1 MKLCQF
7 QVAGGG
13 RRVGVVDGDAV
24 VDITAPRAG
33 VSSVMDLVTTGRTAA
48 GIERL
53 ARRLARAPR
62 RPRHA
67 WATLDRAPRGRRA
80 GLLVPLEPPEV
91 WGAGI
96 TYRRSREYYSE
107 HDTGQ
112 AHRGKGIYDYV
123 YEAERP
129 ELFYKGSAARSVG
142 PHGAV
147 GIRGDST
154 LTAVEAE
161 LAVVVG
167 VGGRIVG
174 YTVGND
180 LSAWDIER
188 ENPLFFPQSKIF
200 QGSFAFGPVIATPAS
215 VPDPHAL
222 TIRCVIE
229 RGGRPLFEGQ
239 ASTADLKRRCDELVD
254 WLGRYNPVPPGTV
267 LSTGTGIL
275 VPDRSALA
283 PGDVVSITIDGIG
296 TLRNPVKRLARGG

>member
-7 QVAGGG
+7 QVAAGG
-13 RRVGVVDGDAV
+13 RRVGVVDGDTV
-24 VDITAPRAG
+24 IDITAPRAG
-33 VSSVMDLVTTGRTAA
+33 VGSVLDLLRIGRTPA

-53 ARRLARAPR
+53 ARRLSRAPR
-62 RPRHA
+62 RPRYA
-67 WATLDRAPRGRRA
+67 WNALDHAPRARGA
-80 GLLVPLEPPEV
+80 GLLAPLEPPEV

-112 AHRGKGIYDYV
+112 AHRGQGIYDYV
-123 YEAERP
+123 YQAERP

-147 GIRGDST
+147 GLRGDST

-167 VGGRIVG
+167 VGGGIVG

-188 ENPLFFPQSKIF
+188 ENPLFLPQSKIF
-200 QGSFAFGPVIATPAS
+200 QGSFAFGPVVATPAS
-215 VPDPHAL
+215 IPDPHAL

-229 RGGRPLFEGQ
+229 RGGRTLFDGQ
-239 ASTADLKRRCDELVD
+239 ASTRDLKRRCEELVD

-275 VPDRSALA
+275 VPDDCALVA
-283 PGDVVSITIDGIG
+283 GDVVSITIDGIG
-296 TLRNPVKRLARGG
+296 TLRNPVRRLD

>member
-1 MKLCQF
+1 
-7 QVAGGG
+7 
-13 RRVGVVDGDAV
+13 
-24 VDITAPRAG
+24 
-33 VSSVMDLVTTGRTAA
+33 
-48 GIERL
+48 
-53 ARRLARAPR
+53 
-62 RPRHA
+62 
-67 WATLDRAPRGRRA
+67 
-80 GLLVPLEPPEV
+80 V

-142 PHGAV
+142 PHAAV
-147 GIRGDST
+147 GLRGDST

-167 VGGRIVG
+167 AGGAIVG

-188 ENPLFFPQSKIF
+188 ENPLFLPQSKIF
-200 QGSFAFGPVIATPAS
+200 QGSFAFGPIIATPAS
-215 VPDPHAL
+215 IPDPHTL

-229 RGGRPLFEGQ
+229 RGGRTLFEGQ
-239 ASTADLKRRCDELVD
+239 ASTGDLKRRCQELVD

-275 VPDRSALA
+275 VPDDRALA

-296 TLRNPVKRLARGG
+296 TLRNPVTRLAR

>member
-7 QVAGGG
+7 QVAGA
-13 RRVGVVDGDAV
+13 RRVGALEGDSV
-24 VDITAPRAG
+24 IDITAPRAG
-33 VSSVMDLVTTGRTAA
+33 VNSVLDLITKGRTPA

-53 ARRLARAPR
+53 ARQLVRASR
-62 RPRHA
+62 RPRYA
-67 WATLDRAPRGRRA
+67 WAGLDRPPRGRGA
-80 GLLVPLEPPEV
+80 ALLAPIDPPEV

-147 GIRGDST
+147 GLRGDSK
-154 LTAVEAE
+154 LTVVEAE
-161 LAVVVG
+161 LAVVIG
-167 VGGRIVG
+167 VSGGVVG

-180 LSAWDIER
+180 MSAWDIER
-188 ENPLFFPQSKIF
+188 ENPLFLPQSKIF
-200 QGSFAFGPVIATPAS
+200 QGSFGFGPVIATPAS
-215 VPDPHAL
+215 IPDPHAL
-222 TIRCVIE
+222 TIHCVIE
-229 RGGRPLFEGQ
+229 RAGRTLFEGR
-239 ASTADLKRRCDELVD
+239 ASTGDLKRRVEELVD
-254 WLGRYNPVPPGTV
+254 WLGRYNPLPAGSV

-275 VPDRSALA
+275 VPDQHALT
-283 PGDVVSITIDGIG
+283 PGDVVTITIDGIG
-296 TLRNPVKRLARGG
+296 TLRNSVRRLG

>member
-1 MKLCQF
+1 M
-7 QVAGGG
+7 
-13 RRVGVVDGDAV
+13 
-24 VDITAPRAG
+24 
-33 VSSVMDLVTTGRTAA
+33 
-48 GIERL
+48 
-53 ARRLARAPR
+53 
-62 RPRHA
+62 
-67 WATLDRAPRGRRA
+67 
-80 GLLVPLEPPEV
+80 

-147 GIRGDST
+147 GLRGDSK

-167 VGGRIVG
+167 VGGGIVG

-188 ENPLFFPQSKIF
+188 ENPLFLPQSKIF

-215 VPDPHAL
+215 IPDPHAL

-229 RGGRPLFEGQ
+229 RGGRTLFEGQ
-239 ASTADLKRRCDELVD
+239 RLD
-254 WLGRYNPVPPGTV
+254 GRSQAPRARSW
-267 LSTGTGIL
+267 STG
-275 VPDRSALA
+275 SAATTRCRRARCSRPA
-283 PGDVVSITIDGIG
+283 PASWCRTS
-296 TLRNPVKRLARGG
+296 TRWRRATS

>member
-7 QVAGGG
+7 QVAGGA
-13 RRVGVVDGDAV
+13 RRVGVVDGDAII
-24 VDITAPRAG
+24 DITAPRAG
-33 VSSVMDLVTTGRTAA
+33 VGSVLDLITKGRTPA

-53 ARRLARAPR
+53 ARQLSRASR

-67 WATLDRAPRGRRA
+67 WAVLDRAPRGRGP
-80 GLLVPLEPPEV
+80 GLLAPLDPPEV

-112 AHRGKGIYDYV
+112 GHRGKGIYDYV

-147 GIRGDST
+147 GVRGDSK
-154 LTAVEAE
+154 LTVVESE
-161 LAVVVG
+161 LAVVIGAGG
-167 VGGRIVG
+167 VIVG

-180 LSAWDIER
+180 MSAWDIER
-188 ENPLFFPQSKIF
+188 ENPLFLPQSKIF
-200 QGSFAFGPVIATPAS
+200 QGSFGFGPVIATPAS
-215 VPDPHAL
+215 IPDPHAL
-222 TIRCVIE
+222 TIHCVIE
-229 RGGRPLFEGQ
+229 RGGRTLFEGR
-239 ASTADLKRRCDELVD
+239 ASTGDLKRRVGELVD
-254 WLGRYNPVPPGTV
+254 WLGRYNPLPVGTV

-275 VPDRSALA
+275 VPDAHALTA
-283 PGDVVSITIDGIG
+283 GDVVTITIDGIG
-296 TLRNPVKRLARGG
+296 TLRNSVRRLG

>member
-7 QVAGGG
+7 QAAGGG
-13 RRVGVVDGDAV
+13 RRVGVLDGDAV
-24 VDITAPRAG
+24 IDITAPKAG
-33 VSSVMDLVTTGRTAA
+33 AGSVLDLLLTGRTPA

-53 ARRLARAPR
+53 ARRLSRAPR

-67 WATLDRAPRGRRA
+67 WAALDRAARGKSA
-80 GLLVPLEPPEV
+80 GLLAPMDPPEV

-142 PHGAV
+142 PHGTV
-147 GIRGDST
+147 GLRGDSK

-167 VGGRIVG
+167 
-174 YTVGND
+174 
-180 LSAWDIER
+180 
-188 ENPLFFPQSKIF
+188 
-200 QGSFAFGPVIATPAS
+200 
-215 VPDPHAL
+215 
-222 TIRCVIE
+222 
-229 RGGRPLFEGQ
+229 RGGRHRRLHGGQRSLGLGHRAREPPLPAPVEDLPGQ
-239 ASTADLKRRCDELVD
+239 LRLRPRDRDAGLDPRC
-254 WLGRYNPVPPGTV
+254 RT
-267 LSTGTGIL
+267 
-275 VPDRSALA
+275 RSRSGA
-283 PGDVVSITIDGIG
+283 
-296 TLRNPVKRLARGG
+296 

>member
-7 QVAGGG
+7 QAAGGR
-13 RRVGVVDGDAV
+13 RRVGVLDGDTII
-24 VDITAPRAG
+24 DITAPRAG
-33 VSSVMDLVTTGRTAA
+33 AGSVLDLVLAGKTAA

-53 ARRLARAPR
+53 ARQLSRASR

-67 WATLDRAPRGRRA
+67 WAALDRAPKGRGA
-80 GLLVPLEPPEV
+80 GLLAPIDPPEV

-96 TYRRSREYYSE
+96 TYRRSREYYSD

-129 ELFYKGSAARSVG
+129 ELFYKGSAARSAG

-147 GIRGDST
+147 GLRGDSK
-154 LTAVEAE
+154 LTVVEAE
-161 LAVVVG
+161 LAVVIG

-180 LSAWDIER
+180 MSAWDIER
-188 ENPLFFPQSKIF
+188 ENPLFLPQSKIF
-200 QGSFAFGPVIATPAS
+200 QGSFGFGPVIATPVS
-215 VPDPHAL
+215 IPDPHAL

-229 RGGRPLFEGQ
+229 RGGRTLFEGR
-239 ASTADLKRRCDELVD
+239 ASTGDLKRRVEELVD

-275 VPDRSALA
+275 VPDEHALA
-283 PGDVVSITIDGIG
+283 PGDVVTITIDGIG
-296 TLRNPVKRLARGG
+296 TLRNPVRRLD

>member
-13 RRVGVVDGDAV
+13 RRVGVLDGDTV
-24 VDITAPRAG
+24 IDITAPRAG
-33 VSSVMDLVTTGRTAA
+33 AGSVLDLVLAGKTPT

-53 ARRLARAPR
+53 ARQLSRAPR

-67 WATLDRAPRGRRA
+67 WAALDRLPRGRGA
-80 GLLVPLEPPEV
+80 GLLPPIDPPEV

-147 GIRGDST
+147 GVRGDSK
-154 LTAVEAE
+154 LTVVEAE

-167 VGGRIVG
+167 VGGKIVG

-180 LSAWDIER
+180 MSAWDIER
-188 ENPLFFPQSKIF
+188 ENPLFLPQSKIF
-200 QGSFAFGPVIATPAS
+200 QGSFGFGPVIATPAS
-215 VPDPHAL
+215 IPDPHAL
-222 TIRCVIE
+222 PIHCVIE
-229 RGGRPLFEGQ
+229 RAGRTLWEGR
-239 ASTADLKRRCDELVD
+239 ASTGDLKRRVEELVD
-254 WLGRYNPVPPGTV
+254 WLQRYNPVPPGTV

-275 VPDRSALA
+275 VPDQHALA
-283 PGDVVSITIDGIG
+283 AGDVVTITIDGIG
-296 TLRNPVKRLARGG
+296 TLRNPVRRLT

>member
-7 QVAGGG
+7 QIAGGA

-24 VDITAPRAG
+24 IDITAPRAG
-33 VSSVMDLVTTGRTAA
+33 VASVLDLITAGRTPA

-53 ARRLARAPR
+53 AGHLARAPR

-67 WATLDRAPRGRRA
+67 WAALDRAARGRGA
-80 GLLVPLEPPEV
+80 GLLAPLDPPEV

-107 HDTGQ
+107 HDAGP

-142 PHGAV
+142 PHAAV
-147 GIRGDST
+147 GLRGDSR

-167 VGGRIVG
+167 ANGKIVG

-188 ENPLFFPQSKIF
+188 ENPLFLPQSKIF

-215 VPDPHAL
+215 IPDAHAL

-229 RGGRPLFEGQ
+229 RAGRVLYEGQ
-239 ASTADLKRRCDELVD
+239 ASTGDLKRRCGELVD
-254 WLGRYNPVPPGTV
+254 WLGRYNPIPPGTV

-275 VPDRSALA
+275 VPDDRALA

-296 TLRNPVKRLARGG
+296 TLRNPVARLAR

>member
-7 QVAGGG
+7 QAAGGG
-13 RRVGVVDGDAV
+13 RRVGVLDGDAV
-24 VDITAPRAG
+24 IDITAPRAG
-33 VSSVMDLVTTGRTAA
+33 AGSVLELVLTGKTAT

-53 ARRLARAPR
+53 ARQLSRAPR

-67 WATLDRAPRGRRA
+67 WAALDRAPKGRGA
-80 GLLVPLEPPEV
+80 GLLPPIDPPEV

-142 PHGAV
+142 PYGAV
-147 GIRGDST
+147 GLRGDSK
-154 LTAVEAE
+154 LTVVEAE
-161 LAVVVG
+161 LAVVIG

-180 LSAWDIER
+180 MSAWDIER
-188 ENPLFFPQSKIF
+188 ENPLFLPQSKIF
-200 QGSFAFGPVIATPAS
+200 QGSFGFGPVIATPAS
-215 VPDPHAL
+215 IPDAHAL
-222 TIRCVIE
+222 PIHCVIE
-229 RGGRPLFEGQ
+229 RGGRTLWEGR
-239 ASTADLKRRCDELVD
+239 ASTGDLKRRVEELVD
-254 WLGRYNPVPPGTV
+254 WLQRYNPVPAGSV

-275 VPDRSALA
+275 VPDEHALA
-283 PGDVVSITIDGIG
+283 PGDVVTITIDGIG
-296 TLRNPVKRLARGG
+296 TLRNPVRRLG